1 MILIFAT
8 HNDYKV
14 IELRKLLPTEIKL
27 YSITDIACHE
37 EIPETGNSLEANA
50 KIKAD
55 YVKYKY
61 GLDCFADDSGLEI
74 EVLGGAPGVHSARYA
89 GDQKDNEANI
99 KKVWKE
105 LKGKSNTKAC
115 FKTQIYAHIYNQ
127 SFSFEGRVDGK
138 IILESKGLG
147 GFGYDPIF
155 IPKGYDKT
163 FAELGEEIK
172 NKISHR
178 AIAVASFLST
188 LQHIYNK

>member
-14 IELRKLLPTEIKL
+14 IELRKLLPPEIKL
-27 YSITDIACHE
+27 YSLTDIACHE

-99 KKVWKE
+99 KKVWNE